1 MTDGPG
7 TTGAGWYPDPDRTGQ
22 DRWWD
27 GHAWTSKR
35 RPHDAPHLTP
45 TVIAAPT
52 RSARPNP
59 YARSSGSS
67 TGAGASTGSPW
78 GARTRPRS
86 TTWGGASG
94 AGFGGRS
101 TTANPNQLTTVGFV
115 MSLVGIVM
123 SVFGLLSL
131 AGAIV
136 SLLAL
141 PRARRLAAAGSART
155 GRGIA
160 IAGVVIGGLS
170 FFGWMLIWLVVGLTT
185 LLPTTIGAG

>member
-1 MTDGPG
+1 
-7 TTGAGWYPDPDRTGQ
+7 
-22 DRWWD
+22 
-27 GHAWTSKR
+27 
-35 RPHDAPHLTP
+35 
-45 TVIAAPT
+45 
-52 RSARPNP
+52 
-59 YARSSGSS
+59 
-67 TGAGASTGSPW
+67 
-78 GARTRPRS
+78 
-86 TTWGGASG
+86 
-94 AGFGGRS
+94 
-101 TTANPNQLTTVGFV
+101 

>member
-59 YARSSGSS
+59 YARSSGS
-67 TGAGASTGSPW
+67 
-78 GARTRPRS
+78 
-86 TTWGGASG
+86 
-94 AGFGGRS
+94 
-101 TTANPNQLTTVGFV
+101 
-115 MSLVGIVM
+115 
-123 SVFGLLSL
+123 LSE
-131 AGAIV
+131 
-136 SLLAL
+136 
-141 PRARRLAAAGSART
+141 
-155 GRGIA
+155 
-160 IAGVVIGGLS
+160 
-170 FFGWMLIWLVVGLTT
+170 
-185 LLPTTIGAG
+185 